1 MEYKKIN
8 LEKGNVLIYDFGKV
22 KVHNYNTNDA
32 IDNQVILLEK
42 NNKLVVIESPA
53 FYDNNKEL
61 EDYIKSL
68 NVEVDGIL
76 LAYHMGGGTFLENSK
91 KYSTH
96 NADDYGHSGGGA
108 SLIDGFTKAFGE
120 PFDSRIHNITDYI
133 DEGEITFADIKL
145 NIIPTSDAY
154 DIEIPEINSIYT
166 HMLGN
171 NCHSIIAGVDYANNM
186 METLKGY
193 LDKNYNLILTSHY
206 VPEGLDAVKTKIAY
220 VETLL
225 NIASESSNA
234 DEFMDKVKKEYPNYS
249 GLNYLK
255 KYPDAFESVIFNVFA
270 KEDLYYYERLFRD

>member
-8 LEKGNVLIYDFGKV
+8 LEKGNVLVYDFGDV

-96 NADDYGHSGGGA
+96 NADSYGHSGGGKA
-108 SLIDGFTKAFGE
+108 LIYGFTKAFGE
-120 PFDSRIHNITDYI
+120 IFDNKIHNITDYI
-133 DEGEITFADIKL
+133 EKGEITLADIKL
-145 NIIPTSDAY
+145 NIIPTNDVY

-166 HMLGN
+166 HMLGSD
-171 NCHSIIAGVDYANNM
+171 CHYIIAGVAHASLM
-186 METLKGY
+186 IEILKGY

-206 VPEGLDAVKTKIAY
+206 APEELDAVKTKI
-220 VETLL
+220 VNIETLL
-225 NIASESSNA
+225 NIASDSSNA
-234 DEFMDKVKKEYPNYS
+234 NEFID
-249 GLNYLK
+249 
-255 KYPDAFESVIFNVFA
+255 
-270 KEDLYYYERLFRD
+270 RLISIL

>member
-96 NADDYGHSGGGA
+96 NADSYGHSGGGKA
-108 SLIDGFTKAFGE
+108 LIYGFTKAFGE
-120 PFDSRIHNITDYI
+120 IFDNKIHNITDYI
-133 DEGEITFADIKL
+133 EKGEITLADIKL
-145 NIIPTSDAY
+145 NIIPTNDVY

-166 HMLGN
+166 HMLGSD
-171 NCHSIIAGVDYANNM
+171 CHYIIAGVAHASLM
-186 METLKGY
+186 IEILKGY

-206 VPEGLDAVKTKIAY
+206 APEELDAVKTKI
-220 VETLL
+220 VNIETLL
-225 NIASESSNA
+225 NIASDSSNA
-234 DEFMDKVKKEYPNYS
+234 NEFID
-249 GLNYLK
+249 
-255 KYPDAFESVIFNVFA
+255 
-270 KEDLYYYERLFRD
+270 RLISIL

>member
-96 NADDYGHSGGGA
+96 NADSYEHSGGGKA
-108 SLIDGFTKAFGE
+108 LIYGFTKAFGE
-120 PFDSRIHNITDYI
+120 IFDNKIHNITDYI
-133 DEGEITFADIKL
+133 EKGEITLADIKL
-145 NIIPTSDAY
+145 NIIPTNDAY

-166 HMLGN
+166 HMLGSD
-171 NCHSIIAGVDYANNM
+171 CHSIIAGVAHASLM
-186 METLKGY
+186 IEILKGY

-206 VPEGLDAVKTKIAY
+206 APEELDAVKTKI
-220 VETLL
+220 VNIETLL
-225 NIASESSNA
+225 NIASDSSNA
-234 DEFMDKVKKEYPNYS
+234 NEFIDILIS
-249 GLNYLK
+249 IL
-255 KYPDAFESVIFNVFA
+255 
-270 KEDLYYYERLFRD
+270 

>member
-8 LEKGNVLIYDFGKV
+8 LEKGNVLVYDFENV

-32 IDNQVILLEK
+32 IDDQVILLEK
-42 NNKLVVIESPA
+42 NNKLVVIESPT

-61 EDYIKSL
+61 EGYIKSL

-96 NADDYGHSGGGA
+96 NADFYGHSGGGKT
-108 SLIDGFTKAFGE
+108 LIEGFTKAFGE
-120 PFDSRIHNITDYI
+120 DFDSKIHDVTNYI
-133 DEGEITFADIKL
+133 DQGEITLADIKL

-166 HMLGN
+166 HMLGSD
-171 NCHSIIAGVDYANNM
+171 CHSIIAGVDHANVM
-186 METLKGY
+186 LETLKGY

-206 VPEGLDAVKTKIAY
+206 VPEELDAVETKITY
-220 VETLL
+220 IETLL
-225 NIASESSNA
+225 NIASESSNR

-249 GLNYLK
+249 GLNYLEMTANFFFPK
-255 KYPDAFESVIFNVFA
+255 N
-270 KEDLYYYERLFRD
+270 